1 MLTLAVTCILLFDLR
16 LLLRFT
22 YFAKYFEMIQL
33 AEDIH
38 RCLSNGADSHQ
49 ILDFYNE
56 IKDKNTLAAMNKI
69 FMEKYDYSVSEAIS
83 EKFEVKELY
92 AISSTLKYIREPN
105 AKNKKIRDKFYEE
118 IGFSPDKRE

>member
-1 MLTLAVTCILLFDLR
+1 MLILTMTYILLLDLR

-22 YFAKYFEMIQL
+22 YFAKYFEMNKL

-49 ILDFYNE
+49 VLDFYNE
-56 IKDKNTLAAMNKI
+56 IKDKDILAGMNNI

-92 AISSTLKYIREPN
+92 AISSTLKYIREPS

-118 IGFSPDKRE
+118 IGYSLDK